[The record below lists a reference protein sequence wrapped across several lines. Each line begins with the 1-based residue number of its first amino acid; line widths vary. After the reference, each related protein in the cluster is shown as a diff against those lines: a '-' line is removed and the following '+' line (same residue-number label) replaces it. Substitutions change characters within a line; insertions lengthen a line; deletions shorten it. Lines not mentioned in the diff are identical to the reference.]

1 MTNPEI
7 PPVPEIQARDWPRT
21 IAEAVDRLQSTLSQ
35 TVKDEIAAMPEGKLL
50 DLHFGLGIWVRNNFG
65 LWENNLPLL
74 KECMK
79 IQFAGRVDMPNLPIR
94 MVLMHPDDASGIIIR
109 AFWGRLRH

>member
-1 MTNPEI
+1 MTNPE
-7 PPVPEIQARDWPRT
+7 PPPEPEGPAQAWPLT

-35 TVKDEIAAMPEGKLL
+35 AVKDEIAAMPESDLL
-50 DLHFGLGIWVRNNFG
+50 DLHFGLGMWVRNNFG

-74 KECMK
+74 DECMK
-79 IQFAGRVDMPNLPIR
+79 TRFEGRVDMPNRL
-94 MVLMHPDDASGIIIR
+94 VWMHPNDASGIIIR